1 MDLLGIAHARLSR
14 SPAQERRRVKMMAT
28 EQFKVAWDQTLEW
41 LKGCD
46 RSAWEGYEVAQ
57 LLQRAGV
64 KYNWRLIA
72 QSIDTNEREWREAQ
86 QAWLDKLLAL
96 GCPES
101 LSAAVRAIE

>member
-1 MDLLGIAHARLSR
+1 MVRFPRRPFPHACTG
-14 SPAQERRRVKMMAT
+14 AQRREMVAA
-28 EQFKVAWDQTLEW
+28 EQFKSAWDQTLEW

-46 RSAWEGYEVAQ
+46 RPAWDGYEVGL

-64 KYNWRLIA
+64 KFNWRLIA
-72 QSIDTNEREWREAQ
+72 RSVDTNEREWREAQ